1 MATSKIVQLAIAES
15 GTRTKQSTRECP
27 QNHYVKLN
35 MMVSTEDQ
43 ADKTVL
49 GVTFLPADLTPF
61 KEDRDTSIS
70 CNKEADIF
78 F

>member
-1 MATSKIVQLAIAES
+1 
-15 GTRTKQSTRECP
+15 
-27 QNHYVKLN
+27 
-35 MMVSTEDQ
+35 MVSTEDQ

-61 KEDRDTSIS
+61 KDRDTSIS

-78 F
+78 FWIASWYMSFATLN